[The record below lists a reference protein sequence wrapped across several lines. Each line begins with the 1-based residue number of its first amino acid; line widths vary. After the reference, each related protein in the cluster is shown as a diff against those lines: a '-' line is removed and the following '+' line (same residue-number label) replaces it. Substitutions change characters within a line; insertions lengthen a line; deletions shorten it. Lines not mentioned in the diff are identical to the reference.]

1 MPKIINSLNS
11 AEVDGMTSFINNNRG
26 NSVKICEHHELDV
39 FCVAGSGFEIFY
51 ACWREKPEI
60 VLYAS
65 KVRKIEQHVELVPQ
79 GFAGRQVLIKKFS
92 NSGIRKISSFI
103 FWEVIFQ
110 KYGVVIS
117 DSEQTFDGR
126 GFWEH
131 RLGEAFERGHV
142 VRLLNTESRQVKVL
156 NNVSELQKLMLN
168 NEIWDSRNW
177 FTRIILSVS
186 KE

>member
-1 MPKIINSLNS
+1 MPKMINSLNS
-11 AEVDGMTSFINNNRG
+11 AEVEGMTSFINNNRE

-60 VLYAS
+60 IVYAS

-79 GFAGRQVLIKKFS
+79 GFAGRQVLIKKFDGS
-92 NSGIRKISSFI
+92 AVRKISSFI
-103 FWEVIFQ
+103 FWEVIFK

-117 DSEQTFDGR
+117 DAEQTADGK
-126 GFWEH
+126 GFWMY
-131 RLGEAFERGHV
+131 RLTEAFRNGLV
-142 VRLLNTESRQVKVL
+142 VRLLNTESRQVKIIRGEQ
-156 NNVSELQKLMLN
+156 ELQQLMLN